1 MIKFFGYCGYLLDGI
16 AFLPTIQII
25 MAPRWL
31 FTLWDDETGMTWD
44 ELFDRAARHATDVP
58 TVREVLAER
67 RDD

>member
-1 MIKFFGYCGYLLDGI
+1 MV
-16 AFLPTIQII
+16 
-25 MAPRWL
+25 PRRL